1 MNMNLSAGSN
11 PTIDHKVVFVG
22 ATDDRT
28 TESIFMTDKNTAR
41 PEKYQLNG
49 IDNHAINV
57 EEM

>member
-1 MNMNLSAGSN
+1 MNLSAGSN
-11 PTIDHKVVFVG
+11 LTIDHKVVFVG